1 MYLLIFESI
10 GTSELLLIGIVALI
24 IFGPR
29 KLPEMMKK
37 FGSIMAEF
45 KRSTNEFKESWEREV
60 SFENLEKQ
68 HSEGKNLLDDKV
80 ENSIGRESYP
90 LENEIVAPEIK
101 EIKGDQFEQV
111 LTENENET
119 PEELETEKVLIS
131 NEVKNDL
138 NDKRDW
144 L

>member
-111 LTENENET
+111 LTEIENET
-119 PEELETEKVLIS
+119 PEELETEKVLMS

>member
-1 MYLLIFESI
+1 MYLLIFESL
-10 GTSELLLIGIVALI
+10 GTSELLLIGLVALI

-68 HSEGKNLLDDKV
+68 HSEEKKLLENRV
-80 ENSIGRESYP
+80 ENSIGKESYP
-90 LENEIVAPEIK
+90 LENEIIVPEIK

-111 LTENENET
+111 LSEKVNESSDD
-119 PEELETEKVLIS
+119 LETEKVLIS